1 SARCIVL
8 QASIR
13 SLVGFITF
21 FSRLTAYAFAGAVI
35 CLLVILPGTMLA
47 QTGNAS
53 LGGIIQDPTKA
64 LIPGV
69 TVTAKNVNTAVTATQ
84 LTNDSG
90 IYSFPVLQPGT
101 YEVSAELSG
110 FKKSLQ
116 KAELPYAGQVRVNFT
131 LELG

>member
-1 SARCIVL
+1 L

-13 SLVGFITF
+13 SLIAFTTSFSQITK
-21 FSRLTAYAFAGAVI
+21 YAVAGAVLF
-35 CLLVILPGTMLA
+35 LLAVLPGKVLA

-53 LGGIIQDPTKA
+53 LGGIVQDPSKA

-69 TVTAKNVNTAVTATQ
+69 AVTAKNVNTAVTATQ
-84 LTNDSG
+84 LTNDAG
-90 IYSFPVLQPGT
+90 IYNFPVLQPGT

-131 LELG
+131 LELGQSN